1 MQVFDIKDPEG
12 AYTPEQIAFILEK
25 AQKQGHPVEADDSY
39 IHQLTVKQVARL
51 TNGVYD
57 A

>member
-1 MQVFDIKDPEG
+1 MQVFNIKDPEG

-39 IHQLTVKQVARL
+39 IHQLTVMQLARL

>member
-1 MQVFDIKDPEG
+1 MQVFDIKDPDN
-12 AYTPEQIAFILEK
+12 AYTPTQIAFILEK
-25 AQKQGHPVEADDSY
+25 AQKQGHPVEVDDSY
-39 IHQLTVKQVARL
+39 IHQLTMRQLARL

>member
-1 MQVFDIKDPEG
+1 MQVFDIKDPDN
-12 AYTPEQIAFILEK
+12 AYTPTQIAFILEK
-25 AQKQGHPVEADDSY
+25 AEKQGHPTGENSY
-39 IHQLTVKQVARL
+39 IHQLTVMQLARL